1 MIVKNTHGLIFCWQ
15 RIDHTPTLLEY
26 DITPSTPLHFLR
38 QCICLDRANMSNGM
52 FFMFWSIFC
61 LFFIIFFPLIKD
73 KLNCVRPRTASFAL
87 FITVLTACFFVY
99 ILPNWWYFSYLV
111 NFLFRIKLMQT
122 MLMIIDPFICVTNL
136 ILHSH
141 SLKFTIWHLNNLV
154 YNYTV

>member
-1 MIVKNTHGLIFCWQ
+1 MTSHPPLLFTSCDNAYALI
-15 RIDHTPTLLEY
+15 
-26 DITPSTPLHFLR
+26 
-38 QCICLDRANMSNGM
+38 RANMSNGM
-52 FFMFWSIFC
+52 FFYVLVYILPVFYY
-61 LFFIIFFPLIKD
+61 FFPLIKD
-73 KLNCVRPRTASFAL
+73 KLNCVRPRSASFAL

-99 ILPNWWYFSYLV
+99 ILPDWWYFSYLV
-111 NFLFRIKLMQT
+111 KFLFRIKLMQT

>member
-1 MIVKNTHGLIFCWQ
+1 MTSHPPLLFTSCDNAYALI
-15 RIDHTPTLLEY
+15 
-26 DITPSTPLHFLR
+26 
-38 QCICLDRANMSNGM
+38 RANMSNGM

-61 LFFIIFFPLIKD
+61 LFFYYFFPLIKD

-99 ILPNWWYFSYLV
+99 ILPYWWYFSYLV

-154 YNYTV
+154 YTCTV